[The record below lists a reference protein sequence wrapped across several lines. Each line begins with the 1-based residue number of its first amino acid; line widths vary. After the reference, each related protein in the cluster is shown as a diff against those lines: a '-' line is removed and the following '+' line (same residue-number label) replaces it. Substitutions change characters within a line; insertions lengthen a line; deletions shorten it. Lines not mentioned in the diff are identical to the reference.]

1 MSGKFNSYEL
11 GSITWHKGYGA
22 DTKMAQIYVDDV
34 SHHVIIPA
42 ELTEYNTTLAAAKAE
57 YLAGRT
63 VSPKVN

>member
-1 MSGKFNSYEL
+1 
-11 GSITWHKGYGA
+11 
-22 DTKMAQIYVDDV
+22 MAQIYVDDV
-34 SHHVIIPA
+34 SHNVIIPA